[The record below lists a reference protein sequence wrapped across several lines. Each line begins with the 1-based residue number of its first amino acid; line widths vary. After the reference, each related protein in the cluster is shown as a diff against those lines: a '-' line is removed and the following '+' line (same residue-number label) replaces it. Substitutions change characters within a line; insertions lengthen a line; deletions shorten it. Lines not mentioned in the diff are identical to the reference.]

1 MSGKAEIRLDG
12 NSYELPVVEG
22 TENEKAVDIGKLRAQ
37 SGLITIDPGYKN
49 TGATKSAITFLDGE
63 KGILRYRGYPIEE
76 LADKSSFLEVT
87 YLLIFGELPTADQ
100 LAEFQHEVTN
110 HTLIHEDFHKILDGF
125 PSSAHPMGVLSSM
138 VTAMT
143 AFYPLSLDPNRSWDE
158 VKLSII
164 RIIAKLPTFAAWA
177 YKNKIGQPV
186 VYPKNNLDYCSNFLH
201 LMFGLPSTDHVIN
214 PVVANALDK
223 LLILHADH
231 EQNCS
236 TSTVRIVGSS
246 QASLYASLSAGI
258 NALWG
263 PLHGGA
269 NSAVI
274 EMLEAIKEDGGDV
287 NKWMDKAKDKDDP
300 FRLMGFGHRVYK
312 NFDPRARII
321 KKAADEVLESLGV
334 VDTILDI
341 AKGLEEVAL
350 NDPYF
355 VERKLYPNVDF
366 YSGIIY
372 RALGIPTDM
381 FTVMFA
387 IGRLP
392 GWIAQWKEMREN
404 KEPIG
409 RPRQV
414 YTGANQRPYVDINKR

>member
-1 MSGKAEIRLDG
+1 MSDFAELSYNGKT
-12 NSYELPVVEG
+12 YKLPVIEG
-22 TENEKAVDIGKLRAQ
+22 TEQEKGIDISSLRAE
-37 SGLITIDPGYKN
+37 SGLITLDPGFKN
-49 TGATKSAITFLDGE
+49 TGSTKSAVTFLNGE
-63 KGILRYRGYPIEE
+63 EGILRYRGYSIED
-76 LADKSSFLEVT
+76 LAEKSSFLEVC
-87 YLLIFGELPTADQ
+87 YLLINKKLPTKEEFENYK
-100 LAEFQHEVTN
+100 AEITN

-125 PSSAHPMGVLSSM
+125 PSAAHPMGVLSSL

-143 AFYPLSLDPNRSWDE
+143 AFYPKSLDPNRSAEE
-158 VKLSII
+158 VRLSII
-164 RIIAKLPTFAAWA
+164 RIIAKFPTMAAFAF
-177 YKNKIGQPV
+177 KNRIGHPLM
-186 VYPKNNLDYCSNFLH
+186 YPNNKLDYCTNFLNM
-201 LMFGLPSTDHVIN
+201 MFGLPSQEYDQN
-214 PVVANALDK
+214 PAVSDALDK

-236 TSTVRIVGSS
+236 TSTVRVVGSS
-246 QASLYASLSAGI
+246 QASLYSSISAGI

-269 NSAVI
+269 NQAVI
-274 EMLEAIKEDGGDV
+274 EMLEGIKEDGGDTK
-287 NKWMDKAKDKDDP
+287 KWMAKAKDKDDP

-312 NFDPRARII
+312 NFDPRAKII
-321 KKAADEVLESLGV
+321 KKAADDVLEALGV
-334 VDTILDI
+334 NDPVLDI
-341 AKGLEEVAL
+341 AKGLEEEAL
-350 NDPYF
+350 NDSYF

-387 IGRLP
+387 MGRLP

-409 RPRQV
+409 RPRQI
-414 YTGANQRPYVDINKR
+414 YTGENHRPYVEIDKR